1 MGQAAADTK
10 YSGFGSRHSRWAQY
24 GNLLQVE
31 PNDAI
36 RIQLHRDYEAVSDAG
51 LRRRSSDEALHAAVE
66 RLTAA
71 GLASFEGT
79 YFNLQ
84 RPEYGSVTFPEE
96 SLALLRG
103 HYERWLHAEQVSA
116 GEHVLYGRNGFWQH
130 WWNVLHEWD
139 DGPLPMH
146 VIFPDVAELG
156 DHNWVEGMQSD
167 LIDEL
172 LTRNSISLRLILP
185 PHEADG
191 SVAEVASF
199 LTGKG
204 LDVRVRS
211 SPFLFAVY
219 GSSVVIA
226 DRENESGEEGY
237 FLSKRP
243 SIVGPLQRVF
253 DEHWASAIPWRSF
266 ARGAADV
273 LEMMSLGW
281 TDARIAEALGISMR
295 TVTRRVS
302 DAMAAAGVSS
312 RFELGIRFAQSRL

>member
-1 MGQAAADTK
+1 MQHAVADT
-10 YSGFGSRHSRWAQY
+10 GTPEAGHPSRWARY
-24 GNLLQVE
+24 GNLLRVE
-31 PNDAI
+31 PSDAA
-36 RIQLHRDYEAVSDAG
+36 RIQLHRDYEVVSDAG
-51 LRRRSSDEALHAAVE
+51 LRRRPDEAALLAAVD
-66 RLTAA
+66 RLVDAN
-71 GLASFEGT
+71 LASLDGG

-84 RPEYGSVTFPEE
+84 RPEYGALTFPDE

-116 GEHVLYGRNGFWQH
+116 GEHVLFGRSGFWQH

-139 DGPLPMH
+139 EAGPLPMH
-146 VIFPDVAELG
+146 VVFPDVPELG
-156 DHNWVEGMQSD
+156 DHNWVEGLHSD

-172 LTRNSISLRLILP
+172 LAQNSISLRLILP

-191 SVAEVASF
+191 SVADVASY

-211 SPFLFAVY
+211 SPFLFAIY
-219 GSSVVIA
+219 GTSAVIA
-226 DRENESGEEGY
+226 DSENGAGEEGY

-253 DEHWASAIPWRSF
+253 DDHWGSAIPWESF

-281 TDARIAEALGISMR
+281 TDARIADALGISMR
-295 TVTRRVS
+295 TVTRRIS